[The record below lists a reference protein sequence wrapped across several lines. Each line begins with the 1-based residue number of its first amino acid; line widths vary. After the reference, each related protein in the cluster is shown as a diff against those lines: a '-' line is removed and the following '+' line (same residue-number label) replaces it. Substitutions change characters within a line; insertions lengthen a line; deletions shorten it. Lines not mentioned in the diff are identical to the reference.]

1 MGIHDGHRERLT
13 ERYLTYGLDALEEH
27 EVLEMLLFYVIHR
40 KDTNPIAHDLI
51 RRFGSL
57 AGVMDASVKELM
69 EIDGIGQK
77 AAILLQL
84 AKPMCRRYL
93 ISQAK
98 DINILNTT
106 QACVD
111 FLMPHFFG
119 AKDEQVLL
127 LCLDAKC
134 RLICCREISTGS
146 AVSTELPIQ
155 KAAKLALESHAVSVI
170 LSHNHPCGDA
180 MPSPEDRHATIMFRD
195 AMQAIGVVLADHII
209 IAADRYTSM
218 RQNGTLDI
226 A

>member
-218 RQNGTLDI
+218 LQNGTLDMT
-226 A
+226 

>member
-13 ERYLTYGLDALEEH
+13 DRYLTYGLDALEEH

-69 EIDGIGQK
+69 EVDGIGRK

-84 AKPMCRRYL
+84 AKPLCRRYL
-93 ISQAK
+93 VSQAK
-98 DINILNTT
+98 DINILDTME
-106 QACVD
+106 ACVD
-111 FLMPHFFG
+111 FLKPHFFG

-134 RLICCREISTGS
+134 RLICCREISAGS

-155 KAAKLALESHAVSVI
+155 KAAKLALESHAVSVV

-180 MPSPEDRHATIMFRD
+180 MPSPEDRHATLMFRD

-218 RQNGTLDI
+218 RQNKFLDM

>member
-13 ERYLTYGLDALEEH
+13 ERYLTFGLDALEEH

-57 AGVMDASVKELM
+57 AGVMDASIKEMM
-69 EIDGIGQK
+69 EIDGIGRK
-77 AAILLQL
+77 AAILLQM
-84 AKPMCRRYL
+84 AKPLSRRYL

-98 DINILNTT
+98 DISILNTT
-106 QACVD
+106 EACVD
-111 FLMPHFFG
+111 LLRPHFFG
-119 AKDEQVLL
+119 AMDEQVLI

-134 RLICCREISTGS
+134 RLLCCRQIASGS
-146 AVSTELPIQ
+146 AVSAELPIQ
-155 KAAKLALESHAVSVI
+155 KAAKLALESHAVSVV

-180 MPSPEDRHATIMFRD
+180 TPSPEDRHATSLFRD

-209 IAADRYTSM
+209 IAADRYVSM
-218 RQNGTLDI
+218 REIGFLDMT
-226 A
+226 

>member
-1 MGIHDGHRERLT
+1 MSIHDGHRERLT

-40 KDTNPIAHDLI
+40 KDTNPIAHALI

-57 AGVMDASVKELM
+57 ANVMDASIKELL
-69 EIDGIGQK
+69 EIDGIGKK

-98 DINILNTT
+98 DISKLDTLE
-106 QACVD
+106 ACVD
-111 FLMPHFFG
+111 YLRPHFFG
-119 AKDEQVLL
+119 AKDEHVLL

-134 RLICCREISTGS
+134 RLLCCRELASGSSISTD
-146 AVSTELPIQ
+146 LPIQ
-155 KAAKLALESHAVSVI
+155 KAAKLALESHAVSVV
-170 LSHNHPCGDA
+170 LAHNHPCGDA
-180 MPSPEDRHATIMFRD
+180 MPSPEDRHSTIMFRD
-195 AMQAIGVVLADHII
+195 AMQAIGVFPADHII
-209 IAADRYTSM
+209 IAADRFTSM
-218 RQNGTLDI
+218 RQSNFFDM

>member
-13 ERYLTYGLDALEEH
+13 DRYLNFGLDALEEH

-57 AGVMDASVKELM
+57 SGVMDASVKELM
-69 EIDGIGQK
+69 EIDGIGRK

-84 AKPMCRRYL
+84 AKPLSRRYL

-98 DINILNTT
+98 DISILNTT
-106 QACVD
+106 EACVA
-111 FLMPHFFG
+111 LLKPHFFG
-119 AKDEQVLL
+119 AMDEQVLL

-134 RLICCREISTGS
+134 RLICCREISSGS
-146 AVSTELPIQ
+146 AVSTDLPIQ
-155 KAAKLALESHAVSVI
+155 KAAKLALESHAVSV
-170 LSHNHPCGDA
+170 LLAHNHPCGDA
-180 MPSPEDRHATIMFRD
+180 MPSSEDRYATIMFRD

-209 IAADRYTSM
+209 IAADSYVSM
-218 RQNGTLDI
+218 RENGFFDM